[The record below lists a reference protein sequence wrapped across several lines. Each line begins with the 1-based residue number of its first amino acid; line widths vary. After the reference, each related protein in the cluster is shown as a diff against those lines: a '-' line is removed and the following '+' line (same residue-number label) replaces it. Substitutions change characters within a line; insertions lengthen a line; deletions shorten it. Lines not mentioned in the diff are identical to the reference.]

1 MIVIKL
7 HKEEYKQRV
16 NKVQISCDI
25 LLLFGQLVILYCK
38 KPFNQSA
45 AQTTFLYPLCFYRL
59 MRNEL
64 KDSAEKKSNWIIKNL
79 LDVLVCSIA
88 EYFYSLLYFNSPYG
102 LVKIRHNS

>member
-25 LLLFGQLVILYCK
+25 LRLFGQLVILYCK
-38 KPFNQSA
+38 KNLFNQSA
-45 AQTTFLYPLCFYRL
+45 AHTTFLYPLCFYRL

-88 EYFYSLLYFNSPYG
+88 EVFLF
-102 LVKIRHNS
+102 VVVF